1 MVKNVLYGD
10 GVHDDTEIIQK
21 MLDNG
26 GYVYLPAGK
35 YLVTRPLIIHSN
47 THFNLD
53 PTTLIKL
60 ADNANCS
67 ILDND
72 GLYNG
77 MQNENI
83 TVEGGIWDGNNYAQQ
98 RKKIPNEGKAGD
110 ENEDKDC
117 DKEIYISNV
126 YLVLMLRFV
135 HVKGL
140 CLKNLTLKDPTSFAV
155 QIADVDTF
163 SVENIR
169 LDYNLRNKNMDGIH
183 IQGPAKF
190 GYIHNV
196 FGNAN
201 DDHVALC
208 ANGTTRSAITRGAI
222 EFVTID
228 GIYCD
233 NGYTGV
239 RLLSRGDPVR
249 NIKISNI
256 HGAFR
261 YYAVSFTH
269 HYPLRDD
276 MPISIENVSV
286 SDVFVYRP
294 KGFFDQNAPAKFDLP
309 FIFIEDGVNCRN
321 VSIEKIFT
329 DGKNTESARDP
340 LYISETAK
348 VENLVV
354 RDVFR

>member
-1 MVKNVLYGD
+1 MTEGVIQDILYGD
-10 GVHDDTEIIQK
+10 GVHDDTETIQK
-21 MLDNG
+21 MLDNR

-35 YLVTRPLIIHSN
+35 YLVTRPLVIHSD

-53 PTTLIKL
+53 PTTVVKL

-72 GLYNG
+72 GLYNDTV
-77 MQNENI
+77 NENVTI
-83 TVEGGIWDGNNYAQQ
+83 EGGIWDGNNYAQQ
-98 RKKIPNEGKAGD
+98 REKIPNEGKAGD
-110 ENEDKDC
+110 ENEDKLC
-117 DKEIYISNV
+117 DKEIYIKNV

-135 HVKGL
+135 HVRGL
-140 CLKNLTLKDPTSFAV
+140 SLKNITLKDPTSFAV
-155 QIADVDTF
+155 QIADADTF
-163 SVENIR
+163 TVENIR
-169 LDYNLRNKNMDGIH
+169 LDYNLKNKNMDGIH
-183 IQGPAKF
+183 IQGPARF
-190 GYIHNV
+190 GCIRNI

-222 EFVTID
+222 ENVTVD

-249 NIKISNI
+249 NISISNI

-286 SDVFVYRP
+286 SDIFVESP
-294 KGFFDQNAPAKFDLP
+294 KQSRVEDQSNKRKYP
-309 FIFIEDGVNCRN
+309 FIFIEDGVNCSN
-321 VSIEKIFT
+321 VSIERVF
-329 DGKNTESARDP
+329 ARKEGAPTILVSD
-340 LYISETAK
+340 TAK
-348 VENLVV
+348 TENLTI
-354 RDVFR
+354 RDVYD